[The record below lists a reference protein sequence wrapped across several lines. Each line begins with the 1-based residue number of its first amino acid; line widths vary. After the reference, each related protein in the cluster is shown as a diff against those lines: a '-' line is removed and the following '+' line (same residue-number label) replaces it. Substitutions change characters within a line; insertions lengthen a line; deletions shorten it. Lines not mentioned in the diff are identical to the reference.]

1 MYKYNV
7 GYATGVFDLF
17 HIGHLNLLK
26 NAKKYCKH
34 LIVGVSID
42 EIITYKEHKPII
54 PFEERINIVEAIR
67 YVDEA
72 IPQTSLDKI
81 EAWERLKYNVLFHGD
96 DLIGDPVWERY
107 RISFEERG
115 VDLIYLPYTT
125 NISTSEIRERIIKQN
140 DKKI

>member
-1 MYKYNV
+1 MQ
-7 GYATGVFDLF
+7 
-17 HIGHLNLLK
+17 
-26 NAKKYCKH
+26 KKYCKH